1 MGIERPQKET
11 SKENGVRVVMDT
23 LAAPRWGESTLKNS
37 VGKGGR
43 APTVG
48 TTKCPVSVVEKRSDT
63 LAALKSSGGVK
74 HTHN

>member
-1 MGIERPQKET
+1 
-11 SKENGVRVVMDT
+11 MDT

-43 APTVG
+43 DPPVG

-63 LAALKSSGGVK
+63 LAALNYDPIARSLTPFGLEG
-74 HTHN
+74 HFEQPI